1 MHLDKFYLRYTPYR
15 TSEPGGESR
24 ITVWIPLMEEDDGN
38 LVIIQMAGH
47 QAALIIA
54 RATDHY
60 AL

>member
-1 MHLDKFYLRYTPYR
+1 
-15 TSEPGGESR
+15 
-24 ITVWIPLMEEDDGN
+24 MEEDDGN